1 MAIVVECD
9 IHGQNNYYNGDANNI
24 DDYNGGRVGWQ
35 IIIVMI
41 KMMVVVVT

>member
-1 MAIVVECD
+1 MAIVVEGD
-9 IHGQNNYYNGDANNI
+9 IHGQNNYYNGDAN
-24 DDYNGGRVGWQ
+24 NGGRVGWQ